1 MNICLKILARL
12 IMIAMRESV
21 ADILNVSKKYIQVHS
36 LYGAFICKFPSISV
50 LPFCI
55 LFSFRLLN
63 NNELRSIP
71 DGAFQN
77 LTDLEYMYVTR
88 LSYFPSFLKYI
99 IIHMT
104 VVQLHES
111 CECYK
116 CRLEYNMGGRES
128 HCNFLTRNVFKMNSS

>member
-12 IMIAMRESV
+12 IMIGMPESV
-21 ADILNVSKKYIQVHS
+21 ADILNVFKKYIQVHS
-36 LYGAFICKFPSISV
+36 LYGAFILKFPSISM

-55 LFSFRLLN
+55 LFFRLLN
-63 NNELRSIP
+63 NNELRAIP

-77 LTDLEYMYVTR
+77 LTDLEYMYVSH

-104 VVQLHES
+104 VVQLNKS
-111 CECYK
+111 CKCYK
-116 CRLEYNMGGRES
+116 CRLEYNVGGRES
-128 HCNFLTRNVFKMNSS
+128 RCNFLTRNVFKMNSS

>member
-1 MNICLKILARL
+1 MNICLEILARL
-12 IMIAMRESV
+12 IMIGISEGV

-36 LYGAFICKFPSISV
+36 LYRALILKFPSISM

-55 LFSFRLLN
+55 LFFRLLN
-63 NNELRSIP
+63 NNELWAIP

-77 LTDLEYMYVTR
+77 LTDLEYMYVCH

-104 VVQLHES
+104 VVQLNKS
-111 CECYK
+111 CKCYK
-116 CRLEYNMGGRES
+116 CRLEYNMGGRMS